1 MNKGKLEH
9 SENSQERVS
18 MRYNCR
24 ALRISY
30 AAGAYGIPKKVKHS
44 EGPSRREKRLVPKE
58 SIGNRVV
65 HLWIFRAF
73 FD

>member
-1 MNKGKLEH
+1 
-9 SENSQERVS
+9 

-24 ALRISY
+24 ALRISNVP
-30 AAGAYGIPKKVKHS
+30 AAYGILEKVKHS
-44 EGPSRREKRLVPKE
+44 EGSSRREKRLIPKE